1 MAATIATA
9 AGYIEDL
16 LAALEDA
23 YWEASTIEHK
33 DLIFSIISL
42 LQQERTEIAKLSV
55 QDHGFLYEPIT
66 DGFKLLSSKL
76 HYLQNALNTIVLR
89 GKTARALVP
98 LVANVF
104 TLLT

>member
-9 AGYIEDL
+9 AHYIDDL
-16 LAALEDA
+16 LGALDDA

-33 DLIFSIISL
+33 DLVYSIISL
-42 LQQERTEIAKLSV
+42 LQQEKTEIAKLSV

-66 DGFKLLSSKL
+66 DGFKMLGSKL
-76 HYLQNALNTIVLR
+76 NYLQNSLNTVVLR
-89 GKTARALVP
+89 GRTARGLMP

>member
-9 AGYIEDL
+9 AKYIDDL
-16 LAALEDA
+16 LAVLDDA

-33 DLIFSIISL
+33 DLIYSVIAL
-42 LQQERTEIAKLSV
+42 LQQEKTEIGKLSV

-66 DGFKLLSSKL
+66 EGFKMLGGKL
-76 HYLQNALNTIVLR
+76 NLLQNSLNTIVMR
-89 GKTARALVP
+89 GRTARALVP
-98 LVANVF
+98 QVANVF